1 MKSASGPPSITE
13 DLRAKLR
20 QVRKIIHFSHRVIG
34 VIPGRFEG
42 FLRGKT
48 QKTLGNFRDDIRTI
62 KDMVLLYLMTQ
73 VLRKKNYFQVGLG
86 GLKASRSITP
96 HTGQFRENFLKI
108 NFWAKNVQKF
118 AFLMVNQKIQVL
130 SGHQVLEKLK
140 L

>member
-1 MKSASGPPSITE
+1 M
-13 DLRAKLR
+13 
-20 QVRKIIHFSHRVIG
+20 G

-48 QKTLGNFRDDIRTI
+48 QKTLGNFRDDLRTI